1 MEQVEFFA
9 EMTDQAVSVNLCDKA
24 DKSGKNEVLAQNPL
38 LNGLLNGSLSKITKP
53 NPVMADPTKPYTLYF
68 DNNLMKELWVGC

>member
-1 MEQVEFFA
+1 MRQGR
-9 EMTDQAVSVNLCDKA
+9 QI
-24 DKSGKNEVLAQNPL
+24 GKNEVLAQNPL

-68 DNNLMKELWVGC
+68 DNNLMKELWLALTWRTKT